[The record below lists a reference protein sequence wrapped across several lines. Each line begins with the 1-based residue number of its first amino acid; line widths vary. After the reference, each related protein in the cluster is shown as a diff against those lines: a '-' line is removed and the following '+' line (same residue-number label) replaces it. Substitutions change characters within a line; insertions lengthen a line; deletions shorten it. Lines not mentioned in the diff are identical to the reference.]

1 LKKNDLKT
9 MEELVDNYKFD
20 IEIYKN
26 NIEELE
32 NKKIENEKL
41 IETLELETS
50 DNKLQIDELNVRF

>member
-1 LKKNDLKT
+1 